1 MKLTMEFD
9 LPDDEDLF
17 EQAKMGPILWE
28 VICKQRKLL
37 HDYEQLPKAKEE
49 SLNILRGLFAK
60 TDEWL
65 AEYGIQ
71 TEFCFDEEDD
81 GENSEILMP

>member
-1 MKLTMEFD
+1 MKITMEFD
-9 LPDDEDLF
+9 IPDDEYLF
-17 EQAKMGPILWE
+17 EKAKMGPILWE

-49 SLNILRGLFAK
+49 SLNILRGLFEQ

-65 AEYGIQ
+65 MEYGIQ
-71 TEFCFDEEDD
+71 TEFCFDEDDD
-81 GENSEILMP
+81 GENTEV